1 MASTRLKVSNQ
12 AVLYHRFAA
21 SNDAPQT
28 DVGTSEALASKL
40 GSIGDFQLLASDTMT
55 MTEQNKVIPAS
66 DTELENV
73 SSPKLIWIKNSGYQ
87 EAAKT
92 NSTASTVLVA
102 TGGTSVNAITSLS
115 PDQSILLTAP
125 FGSGLGN
132 LSDVDLKSSSGS
144 VFCEVIAVVDAS

>member
-73 SSPKLIWIKNSGYQ
+73 SPKLIWIKNSGYQ

-144 VFCEVIAVVDAS
+144 VFCEVIAVIDAS